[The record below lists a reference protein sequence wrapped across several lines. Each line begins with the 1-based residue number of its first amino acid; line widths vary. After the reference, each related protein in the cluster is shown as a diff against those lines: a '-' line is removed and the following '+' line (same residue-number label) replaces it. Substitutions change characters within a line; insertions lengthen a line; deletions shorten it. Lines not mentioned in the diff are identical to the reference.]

1 VLICAGGSACDSG
14 EEAPSHPEEVN
25 VHRNVLVVVT
35 LKGLSSEM
43 DLAEGDIIGCF

>member
-1 VLICAGGSACDSG
+1 MPICAGGSACDSG

-25 VHRNVLVVVT
+25 VHKNVLVVVT

-43 DLAEGDIIGCF
+43 DLAEGDVIGCF